1 MAERIGDTIE
11 IVEKTYYHMFPEK
24 KKVPTN
30 KLNELKLRGKRDLSK
45 KKARIYELKYLIGGE

>member
-30 KLNELKLRGKRDLSK
+30 KLNELKLRGN
-45 KKARIYELKYLIGGE
+45 YEVKEI